1 MGYRLKDKVAVV
13 TGGASGLGYA
23 TALRF
28 MEEGAKLI
36 ITDINKDALDIA
48 FKAYSLT
55 DFPDLLFQDV
65 TDENGWKDLE
75 KHVSNSFGKL
85 DIMVNNAGIVY
96 RGTVEDTTL
105 DEWRE
110 TQSVNLDGV
119 FMGTRFAV
127 EMMKLKGGSIINI
140 SSIEGLVG
148 EATCAAYNASKGGV
162 RIFTKSAALHCA
174 AQNYNIRVNSVHPGF
189 MRTPMVDNALTTMP
203 KDEVDA
209 LLTRMA
215 NEIPLGEM
223 GDPEDI
229 ANGCLYLASDESK
242 YVTGT
247 ELIIDG
253 GFTCR

>member
-1 MGYRLKDKVAVV
+1 MSGRLKDKVAVV

-48 FKAYSLT
+48 FEAYSLT

-75 KHVSNSFGKL
+75 KHVSKSFGKL

-96 RGTVEDTTL
+96 RGTVEDTSL

-110 TQSVNLDGV
+110 TQAVNLDGV

-127 EMMKLKGGSIINI
+127 EMMKLKGDPLSIYLQLKDLW
-140 SSIEGLVG
+140 GRLP
-148 EATCAAYNASKGGV
+148 
-162 RIFTKSAALHCA
+162 
-174 AQNYNIRVNSVHPGF
+174 AQHIMQVKV
-189 MRTPMVDNALTTMP
+189 A
-203 KDEVDA
+203 
-209 LLTRMA
+209 
-215 NEIPLGEM
+215 
-223 GDPEDI
+223 
-229 ANGCLYLASDESK
+229 
-242 YVTGT
+242 
-247 ELIIDG
+247 
-253 GFTCR
+253 

>member
-13 TGGASGLGYA
+13 TGGASGLGFA

-174 AQNYNIRVNSVHPGF
+174 AQNYKIRVNSVHPGF